1 MRHLLA
7 MALVL
12 GAFSVASAQEDISSQ
27 VEEIC
32 CGASCC
38 LIGGTCYTTGE
49 ENPSNS
55 CQVCDP
61 GRSQGSFTNTCDT
74 GGGARDAGGAG
85 GGGGGCQAAGTSG
98 GLGLLALLGF
108 AFIRRRQ

>member
-7 MALVL
+7 FALVFGL
-12 GAFSVASAQEDISSQ
+12 LSVASAQEDISSQ
-27 VEEIC
+27 VDEIC

-55 CQVCDP
+55 CEVCMP
-61 GRSQGSFTNTCDT
+61 PNQTSFTNTCDT
-74 GGGARDAGGAG
+74 GGGGTDAGSSSG
-85 GGGGGCQAAGTSG
+85 GGGGGCQAAGTSS

>member
-1 MRHLLA
+1 

-12 GAFSVASAQEDISSQ
+12 GTFSLAQAQPDEDFARQ

-32 CGASCC
+32 CGAGCC
-38 LIGGTCYTTGE
+38 LISGGCYTTGE

-61 GRSQGSFTNTCDT
+61 ARSQATFSNTCDT
-74 GGGARDAGGAG
+74 GGGGTDAGGGG

-98 GLGLLALLGF
+98 GLGMLALLGF
-108 AFIRRRQ
+108 ALIRRRQ

>member
-7 MALVL
+7 MLMVL
-12 GAFSVASAQEDISSQ
+12 GTLSFAQAQEDISSQ

-32 CGASCC
+32 CGANCC
-38 LIGGTCYTTGE
+38 LISGGCFTSGE
-49 ENPSNS
+49 ENPSNA
-55 CQVCDP
+55 CEVCDP
-61 GRSQGSFTNTCDT
+61 GRNQGAFTNTCDT
-74 GGGARDAGGAG
+74 GGGGTDAGGGG

>member
-1 MRHLLA
+1 

-12 GAFSVASAQEDISSQ
+12 GTFSFAQAQDDEDVASQ

-38 LIGGTCYTTGE
+38 LISGGCFTTGE

-55 CQVCDP
+55 CEVCDP
-61 GRSQGSFTNTCDT
+61 GRSQSMFSNTCDT
-74 GGGARDAGGAG
+74 GGGGMDAGGGGG
-85 GGGGGCQAAGTSG
+85 GGGGGCQAGGATSG
-98 GLGLLALLGF
+98 MGWGLLALLGF
-108 AFIRRRQ
+108 GFLRRRQ